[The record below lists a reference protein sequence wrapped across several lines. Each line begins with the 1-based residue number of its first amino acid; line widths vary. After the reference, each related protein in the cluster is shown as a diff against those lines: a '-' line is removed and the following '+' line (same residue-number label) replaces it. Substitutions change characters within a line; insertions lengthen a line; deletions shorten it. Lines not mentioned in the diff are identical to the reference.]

1 MAWNDPVNDKKWTDE
16 ELQRIFAQEDNV
28 NTLIKIVKS
37 AITSIL
43 DTDALTFLK
52 PLDRLELLQDL
63 RETLDKLDNA
73 KTTIG
78 TWLHSPDVFK
88 P

>member
-1 MAWNDPVNDKKWTDE
+1 MAWNDPVNDKKWTE
-16 ELQRIFAQEDNV
+16 GELQRIFAQEDNV
-28 NTLIKIVKS
+28 NTLIKIVKNI
-37 AITSIL
+37 ITSIL

-73 KTTIG
+73 KATIEI
-78 TWLHSPDVFK
+78 WIRSPDVFK